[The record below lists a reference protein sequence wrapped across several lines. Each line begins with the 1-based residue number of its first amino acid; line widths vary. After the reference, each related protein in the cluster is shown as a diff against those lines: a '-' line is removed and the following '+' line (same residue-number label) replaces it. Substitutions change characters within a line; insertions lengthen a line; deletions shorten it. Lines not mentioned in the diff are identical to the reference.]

1 MAYKQ
6 AKTRNQYLKRTY
18 EEMRHKRYSPS
29 GVYFD
34 EKKHRYI
41 KCSLSN
47 TPGLAKSFRKVG
59 NKKVRKSEDLPRNP
73 SYYRKIFDYKWT
85 IM

>member
-6 AKTRNQYLKRTY
+6 AKTRNQHLKRTY

-47 TPGLAKSFRKVG
+47 TPGLAK
-59 NKKVRKSEDLPRNP
+59 LL
-73 SYYRKIFDYKWT
+73 
-85 IM
+85 